1 MRAAVLVIARAV
13 RTLALLAGA
22 AALVLVVDLYSDGVS
37 GLDVVGGLIVIAP
50 PVVLWLLWAALREV
64 AELPDRLRRMPE
76 TARERKSDLERMAA
90 ELRQPGRRLVRLPRT
105 LWRLRVLAGAA
116 RDLAAPH
123 APLLPFFSVT
133 FLTWSAIAAGAAV
146 LEIVLALVLLIGL
159 VI

>member
-1 MRAAVLVIARAV
+1 MRAAILVIARAV

-76 TARERKSDLERMAA
+76 TARERKIDLERMAT
-90 ELRQPGRRLVRLPRT
+90 ELREPGRRLIRLPRT
-105 LWRLRVLAGAA
+105 LWRLRVLAGTA